1 MKTNNPKKSLVIFM
15 ASPYK
20 NPAMVALID
29 PLRPPPTSSAL
40 NKGRTRLAPPLRAA
54 LILLLGQFLVQ
65 CYPVAA
71 SRGGTMGLASPFDV
85 AAIRAARGV
94 PDDLPFKC
102 KAPPSAV
109 EDLKFT
115 SIYEKDDASHSTVD
129 PELEEKYRKAMRPL
143 SKFETTL
150 AKMANRYVASSPARP
165 DVAACA
171 LEWLDFW
178 ARDEALLGRVNRVGE
193 FVRKWSLASIASA
206 WLQIRDEP
214 ALEPD
219 RRARVERWIEQVAQA
234 VVADYT
240 RNPDSRSRRNNH
252 MIWAAW
258 SVAAA
263 GVALDDRALFD
274 WAMERATNA
283 VDEIVA
289 DGTMPLEM
297 DRKSRA
303 LLYHTFAAAPLVMLA
318 ETGAVNGRNL
328 YGARFGI
335 IHKFVARTLDGL
347 QDPSWFE
354 QVTGVRQVVAESTTP
369 EKIAW
374 LPVYESRFGTRA
386 GAFANPTTEPLFLRR
401 TGGDMALLFGP
412 VR

>member
-1 MKTNNPKKSLVIFM
+1 M
-15 ASPYK
+15 A
-20 NPAMVALID
+20 AGAEQARLGD
-29 PLRPPPTSSAL
+29 A
-40 NKGRTRLAPPLRAA
+40 RLAGVAHEPG
-54 LILLLGQFLVQ
+54 GQ
-65 CYPVAA
+65 
-71 SRGGTMGLASPFDV
+71 
-85 AAIRAARGV
+85 
-94 PDDLPFKC
+94 
-102 KAPPSAV
+102 APRIGMCRTPQ
-109 EDLKFT
+109 
-115 SIYEKDDASHSTVD
+115 
-129 PELEEKYRKAMRPL
+129 
-143 SKFETTL
+143 
-150 AKMANRYVASSPARP
+150 
-165 DVAACA
+165 
-171 LEWLDFW
+171 W
-178 ARDEALLGRVNRVGE
+178 
-193 FVRKWSLASIASA
+193 
-206 WLQIRDEP
+206 
-214 ALEPD
+214 
-219 RRARVERWIEQVAQA
+219 AQA
-234 VVADYT
+234 DADT
-240 RNPDSRSRRNNH
+240 Q
-252 MIWAAW
+252 AAW